1 MNNIHRIYFEMTEE
15 EYRFMTK
22 STDTTKVSEYF
33 EIFDRCVTITNDF
46 LFRPNYIILKTEIL
60 RFINTYLGRHIL
72 EIDTIFRK
80 SLLKDIKHYK
90 RDIPYDCH
98 NDINVF
104 KFICEIDYI
113 YNILLDIR
121 DYKYYKKYYGE

>member
-1 MNNIHRIYFEMTEE
+1 MNNIHRIYFEMSEE

-46 LFRPNYIILKTEIL
+46 LFRPHYIILKTEIL

-72 EIDTIFRK
+72 DIDTIFRK

-90 RDIPYDCH
+90 RNVPYDCH

-121 DYKYYKKYYGE
+121 DYKLYKKYYGE